1 MLLKFGFES
10 NMTKQKITAQSALKF
25 LEKYFKEDL
34 MSIYGEICQFREGFK
49 SFESYTANQSQI
61 KDGGKTMTMFHQ
73 MLNFLTLK
81 EDMHN
86 DAIDHFS
93 KQPVDHKKQFPFL
106 LSDVEVQKVIFD
118 EQYVNYIK

>member
-1 MLLKFGFES
+1 MLQKFGFES
-10 NMTKQKITAQSALKF
+10 NITKKKITAQKALKF

-81 EDMHN
+81 DDMHN
-86 DAIDHFS
+86 DANDYYLRNT
-93 KQPVDHKKQFPFL
+93 VDLNP
-106 LSDVEVQKVIFD
+106 
-118 EQYVNYIK
+118 